1 MSPIEQ
7 ALVTLGTGLILSIVT
22 SIVTVRL
29 SLRQFYSQR
38 WWEKKW
44 EQYEKV
50 LEALYHIRHIN
61 DRLLEA
67 VEHGKDLSPERK
79 ETLLAKSKEGSD
91 ELERAASIGA
101 FAISKKALSSLK
113 LLRSELD
120 EAKNKFHKI
129 SYYEYL
135 ERNVTSLDKCI
146 SEIISIA
153 RTELKV
159 D

>member
-22 SIVTVRL
+22 SILTVRL

-61 DRLLEA
+61 DRLLA
-67 VEHGKDLSPERK
+67 RLYPIGVEERVP
-79 ETLLAKSKEGSD
+79 A
-91 ELERAASIGA
+91 ERE
-101 FAISKKALSSLK
+101 KQ
-113 LLRSELD
+113 
-120 EAKNKFHKI
+120 
-129 SYYEYL
+129 
-135 ERNVTSLDKCI
+135 
-146 SEIISIA
+146 
-153 RTELKV
+153 
-159 D
+159 